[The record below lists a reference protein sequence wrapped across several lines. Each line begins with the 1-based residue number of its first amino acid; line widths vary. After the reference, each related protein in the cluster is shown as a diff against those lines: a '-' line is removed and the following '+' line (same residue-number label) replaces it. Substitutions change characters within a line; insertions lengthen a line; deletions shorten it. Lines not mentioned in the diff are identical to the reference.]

1 MNAPVALFVFNRP
14 ETTARVIEAIRAA
27 APPLL
32 LVVAD
37 GPRPGVPADE
47 TACRE
52 VRALV
57 DRADWS
63 CRVRTNYADANLGCR
78 DRLASG
84 IDWVFDEVPEAI
96 LLEDDTLPDPTFFRF
111 ADELLGRY
119 REDDRVM
126 CISGDNFQ
134 GGRRRGSASYYF
146 SRYSHIWGW
155 ATWRAAWARYDRDL
169 TRWPHLRADGWLANI
184 LRDPADIK
192 YWTDVFDRV
201 ARGDFDTWD
210 YQWLF
215 TCWAEGGL
223 TVLPNQNLVTNIGF
237 ASSATHTSGD
247 SPLAELPT
255 EPMEFPLVH
264 PEHMTAHAEADAFTG
279 RTVFRARPRRRV
291 AHRVARRVRSYVGV
305 ARSRPGP

>member
-78 DRLASG
+78 DRIASG

-96 LLEDDTLPDPTFFRF
+96 LLEDDTVPDSTFFRF
-111 ADELLGRY
+111 ADELLARY
-119 REDDRVM
+119 REDERVTS
-126 CISGDNFQ
+126 ISGDNFQ
-134 GGRRRGSASYYF
+134 RGRRRGTASYYF

-155 ATWRAAWARYDRDL
+155 ATWRRAWSRYDRNL
-169 TRWPHLRADGWLANI
+169 TRWPALRTEGWLTSV
-184 LRDPADIK
+184 LRDPGEVEF
-192 YWTDVFDRV
+192 WTDVFDRV
-201 ARGDFDTWD
+201 ARGEIDTWD
-210 YQWLF
+210 YAWLF
-215 TCWAEGGL
+215 TSWVEGGL
-223 TVLPNQNLVTNIGF
+223 TVLPNRNLVTNIGF
-237 ASSATHTSGD
+237 GPGATHTSSRSD
-247 SPLAELPT
+247 LASMPT
-255 EPMEFPLVH
+255 EPMEFPLIH
-264 PEHMTAHAEADAFTG
+264 PERVAADSDADAFTG
-279 RTVFRARPRRRV
+279 RTMFREGRRR
-291 AHRVARRVRSYVGV
+291 RFARRVRSYLSA
-305 ARSRPGP
+305 ARR